1 MYPVASDVGL
11 WVRIPHEGDGV
22 TLSAGRLDGTENER
36 CDPGVKK
43 HLPEKGLEIMVNMV
57 IIISARQISN
67 EKMT

>member
-1 MYPVASDVGL
+1 M
-11 WVRIPHEGDGV
+11 
-22 TLSAGRLDGTENER
+22 DGTENER